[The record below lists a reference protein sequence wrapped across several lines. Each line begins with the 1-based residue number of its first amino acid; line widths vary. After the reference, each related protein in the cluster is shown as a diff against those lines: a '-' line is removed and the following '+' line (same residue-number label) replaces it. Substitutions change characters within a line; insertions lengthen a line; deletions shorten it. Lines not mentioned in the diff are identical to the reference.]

1 MPVTRFQFEM
11 SGLYEMMRSK
21 LNEHYQIGDVV
32 IEDLKFQMR
41 LLGFKKWRSD
51 VVDIVPGEV
60 KVYKEDRIDS
70 RDYMVHRWGDDYDM
84 CAGRVNCDDYDEH
97 LFWQRIGGQMVLA
110 VSQIE
115 GRELNYITEDIV
127 ERDTRVSKT
136 EYMSVINGL
145 ERLRDSVN
153 KFLGMNMSIS
163 PSGYFTAKHYNTG
176 IAAEVHTN
184 GFTVLVMPGVGDI
197 SVLNLNNGGTVNRV
211 EDRVLSMIREIVRN
225 RSYSRVF
232 DHEIRGYV
240 YV

>member
-1 MPVTRFQFEM
+1 M
-11 SGLYEMMRSK
+11 
-21 LNEHYQIGDVV
+21 
-32 IEDLKFQMR
+32 
-41 LLGFKKWRSD
+41 
-51 VVDIVPGEV
+51 
-60 KVYKEDRIDS
+60 
-70 RDYMVHRWGDDYDM
+70 
-84 CAGRVNCDDYDEH
+84 
-97 LFWQRIGGQMVLA
+97 A

-136 EYMSVINGL
+136 EYMSVMKGL
-145 ERLRDSVN
+145 ERLRYSVN

-176 IAAEVHTN
+176 IAAEVHTDD
-184 GFTVLVMPGVGDI
+184 FTVLVMIGVGDI
-197 SVLNLNNGGTVNRV
+197 SVLNLNNRGTGNRV